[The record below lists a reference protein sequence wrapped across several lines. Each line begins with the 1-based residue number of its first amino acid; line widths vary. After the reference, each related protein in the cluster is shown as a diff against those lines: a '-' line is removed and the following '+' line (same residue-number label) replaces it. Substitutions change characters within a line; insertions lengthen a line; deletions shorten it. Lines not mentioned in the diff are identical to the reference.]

1 MLNAT
6 VDKLNPNE
14 KKVILANGAEIKYDK
29 VLIAVGGEPKSL
41 PVFDQADEAIKSKV
55 TQFRSVKDFWKLEN
69 LSRSEPG
76 DIVVIGSGF
85 LGTELAYALGE
96 RSKSMSGLS
105 VTQVCRESGVLGAV
119 LPLHLSSEFF
129 NCISIF

>member
-1 MLNAT
+1 M
-6 VDKLNPNE
+6 
-14 KKVILANGAEIKYDK
+14 ANGSEIKYDK
-29 VLIAVGGEPKSL
+29 ILIAVGGQPKSL

-55 TQFRSVKDFWKLEN
+55 TQFRSVSDFWKLEN

-96 RSKSMSGLS
+96 RSKSMSGLT

-129 NCISIF
+129 VH

>member
-1 MLNAT
+1 MNAT
-6 VDKLNPNE
+6 VDKLEPNE
-14 KKVILANGAEIKYDK
+14 KKVILANGSEIKYDK
-29 VLIAVGGEPKSL
+29 VLIAVGGQPKSL

-55 TQFRSVKDFWKLEN
+55 TQFRSVSDFWKLEN

-96 RSKSMSGLS
+96 RSKSMSGLT

-129 NCISIF
+129 VPLVSIF